1 MQLCF
6 ITLATNTCII
16 NHCVVFST
24 TLKSKDYLLKSL
36 FFLTERVKQGWNI
49 ILSTFWLQYFSIS
62 EVFLEYFENIYR
74 MVMDIVKIEAFKQM
88 IQRKILLYVCRN
100 ASYWYFLLTNNSNS
114 FLSLCLLFLSSSF
127 MANYEKCILWYV
139 NAFENEVNQMEMK
152 YKLNANFHTL
162 TVCLS
167 VISIAANDV
176 IINHV
181 HTYYYQKM
189 HSRVKVKVN

>member
-49 ILSTFWLQYFSIS
+49 ILSIVWLQYFSIS

-74 MVMDIVKIEAFKQM
+74 MVMDIVKIE
-88 IQRKILLYVCRN
+88 V
-100 ASYWYFLLTNNSNS
+100 
-114 FLSLCLLFLSSSF
+114 
-127 MANYEKCILWYV
+127 
-139 NAFENEVNQMEMK
+139 
-152 YKLNANFHTL
+152 
-162 TVCLS
+162 
-167 VISIAANDV
+167 
-176 IINHV
+176 
-181 HTYYYQKM
+181 
-189 HSRVKVKVN
+189 